1 MLSFNCE
8 YYAINYYLMSVISS
22 LKYKELDILKS
33 IGLQCDTGITG
44 IQEVYSSF
52 THAIM
57 RLSKTVRPFGSLET
71 KVDISKSITRT
82 ITATGR

>member
-1 MLSFNCE
+1 MLS
-8 YYAINYYLMSVISS
+8 YYCKFYALKYHLMSVIST
-22 LKYKELDILKS
+22 LKYKELRTLKS

-52 THAIM
+52 THAII